1 MRFRTEE
8 RGAGP
13 SGLRTAALL
22 PLALPVLATGCE
34 STDPP
39 VFEEG
44 VIVVDATSAADFAY
58 LSLEGEGAIVTP
70 ADPSSST
77 DWQMAFRR
85 FQIRLNGGVSG
96 PGSVEGDNLENNAS
110 ATAEMVL
117 AFTAEDGVA
126 DFEAVTD
133 ADISGAS
140 FAVDAVVPDPG
151 ASWFRFDPA
160 RETLVANPGVAWKL
174 RESSDRGFAVFR
186 VVELTMDGQRPLGAT
201 VEYRRHGVGGTLGSS
216 VTIAADISR
225 GPAFLNFSE
234 GVPTSP
240 AGCGW
245 DISVTPELSIE
256 INADCDS
263 GTFPLDAAEDFSRV
277 SRADDAPEYAGY
289 LSTIGGAFPASVE
302 DGSGIYWYNLQE
314 NSRMWPTYNVFL
326 VRTGGGEVYKVQI
339 TGYYNVSG
347 ESGHPT
353 VKFRRLR

>member
-1 MRFRTEE
+1 MRLRTEE
-8 RGAGP
+8 RSAGL

-22 PLALPVLATGCE
+22 PLALPVLAAGCE

-39 VFEEG
+39 VFEEE
-44 VIVVDATSAADFAY
+44 VFVVDATSATAFAY
-58 LSLEGEGAIVTP
+58 LSLEGKGAIVTP

-77 DWQMAFRR
+77 DWHMAFRR

-117 AFTAEDGVA
+117 AFTTEDGVA

-133 ADISGAS
+133 AAISGAS
-140 FAVDAVVPDPG
+140 FSVDALVPDPG
-151 ASWFRFDPA
+151 ASWFRFDPVQQ
-160 RETLVANPGVAWKL
+160 TLVANPAAAWKL

-186 VVELTMDGQRPLGAT
+186 VVELKMDGQRPLGAT
-201 VEYRRHGVGGTLGSS
+201 VEYRRHGAGASLGSS
-216 VTIAADISR
+216 AKIAADFSR

-234 GVPTSP
+234 GAAGRP

-245 DISVTPELSIE
+245 DISVTPDLSIGV
-256 INADCDS
+256 NADCDA
-263 GTFPLDAAEDFSRV
+263 GTFPLDATEDFSQL
-277 SRADDAPEYAGY
+277 SQADDAPEYAGY

-302 DGSGIYWYNLQE
+302 DASGIYWYNLRE

-353 VKFRRLR
+353 VKFKRLK